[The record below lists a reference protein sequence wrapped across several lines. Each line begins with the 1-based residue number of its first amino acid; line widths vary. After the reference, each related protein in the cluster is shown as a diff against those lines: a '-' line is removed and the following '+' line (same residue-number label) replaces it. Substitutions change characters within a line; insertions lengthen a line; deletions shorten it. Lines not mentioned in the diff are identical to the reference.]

1 MEALLTCSARRA
13 MNDLAPAY
21 YTGSR
26 LIRVPAYRGEFR
38 GNLRELLVLDYR
50 YRFDPEGLSRR
61 ERNRLRE
68 EASSCSELLQSKS
81 EAVTGDASA

>member
-1 MEALLTCSARRA
+1 
-13 MNDLAPAY
+13 MNDLAPAC

-26 LIRVPAYRGEFR
+26 LIRVPAYRGELR
-38 GNLRELLVLDYR
+38 GSLRELLVLHYR

-61 ERNRLRE
+61 ERHRLRE